1 MPKFPSSADEVSLTI
16 KNFNSIRK
24 NKVSIDNLIKS
35 KNFRVKYV
43 DRNMLYFG
51 EMVNEAFDGYGILI
65 RPDEV
70 Y

>member
-43 DRNMLYFG
+43 DRNMMYFG
-51 EMVNEAFDGYGILI
+51 
-65 RPDEV
+65 
-70 Y
+70 